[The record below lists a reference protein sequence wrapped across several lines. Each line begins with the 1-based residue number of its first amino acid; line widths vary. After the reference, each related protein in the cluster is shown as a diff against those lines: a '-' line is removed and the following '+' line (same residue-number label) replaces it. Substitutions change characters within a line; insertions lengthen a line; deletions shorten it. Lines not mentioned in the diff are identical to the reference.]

1 MQFSLPIKYK
11 RSEIE
16 GAFDLP
22 VNINLNGFPNKGNFN
37 LFLDK
42 KLSINTPINSLSL
55 KFVKGGK
62 VAANMV
68 EMPLEA
74 TKNKNI
80 LIY

>member
-55 KFVKGGK
+55 KFTSFNSSLNRTSKF
-62 VAANMV
+62 
-68 EMPLEA
+68 LS
-74 TKNKNI
+74 I
-80 LIY
+80 

>member
-16 GAFDLP
+16 GAFDFP
-22 VNINLNGFPNKGNFN
+22 VNINLNGFPNKGNFR

-55 KFVKGGK
+55 KFTSSSSTLNFQV
-62 VAANMV
+62 NFYLF
-68 EMPLEA
+68 EWR
-74 TKNKNI
+74 
-80 LIY
+80 

>member
-37 LFLDK
+37 YFQ
-42 KLSINTPINSLSL
+42 I
-55 KFVKGGK
+55 
-62 VAANMV
+62 
-68 EMPLEA
+68 
-74 TKNKNI
+74 KNY
-80 LIY
+80 L